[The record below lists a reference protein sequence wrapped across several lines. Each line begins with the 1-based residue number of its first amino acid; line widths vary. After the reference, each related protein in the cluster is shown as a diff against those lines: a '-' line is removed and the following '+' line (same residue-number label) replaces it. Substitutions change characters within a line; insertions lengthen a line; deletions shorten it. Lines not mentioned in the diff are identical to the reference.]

1 MTLRERLARWLAPDA
16 FKQKRARKAALE
28 RLAEPLV
35 ALPPL
40 APVPSTPPVE
50 PPVAPPV
57 EDAPRIVAPV
67 APEYEAMIA
76 LHWGQM
82 PVAATLTRARV
93 KLLQTA
99 HASPHDIRRAIAGT
113 EIVIE

>member
-28 RLAEPLV
+28 RLEKPLL

-40 APVPSTPPVE
+40 DATPVEQPPVIQE
-50 PPVAPPV
+50 AP
-57 EDAPRIVAPV
+57 APTPELTV

-76 LHWGQM
+76 LNWGQM

-93 KLLQTA
+93 KMLQTA
-99 HASPHDIRRAIAGT
+99 KASPHEIRRAIAGT